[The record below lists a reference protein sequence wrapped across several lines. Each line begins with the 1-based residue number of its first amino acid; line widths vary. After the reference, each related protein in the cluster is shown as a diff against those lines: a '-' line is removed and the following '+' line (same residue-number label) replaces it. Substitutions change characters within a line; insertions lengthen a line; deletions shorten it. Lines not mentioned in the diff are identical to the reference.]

1 MKCRFCDNHLT
12 NIFIDLGSSPPSNS
26 YLSKENLNKPEAFYP
41 LKIFLCENCFLV
53 QIDEYKKSSEI
64 FSDEYVYFS
73 SYSSS
78 WLSHAKDYVDMV
90 IERFGINQDW
100 FIIEI
105 ASNDGYLLQYFQKA
119 NIPCLGIE
127 PSLKTAAVA
136 KEKKIVVIED
146 YFGTKL
152 AKNMVSKDT
161 RADLLIGN
169 NVLAHVPNIKDFIK
183 GLKILLNDTGIITM
197 EFTHLMQ
204 LIDKNLF
211 DTMYHEHFSYLSLMT
226 VKQIFEAFGLDLFD
240 VEEISTQG
248 GSLRIYVKHKEDQ
261 TKNIS
266 ENVQNL
272 LNKELQKK
280 MDSVDY
286 YQDFQSK
293 ANVVKEDLLRFLV
306 EQKLNGKKV
315 IGYGAAAKGNTLL
328 NYCEIN
334 EDLIKFVV
342 DISPHKQ
349 GKYMPGSHIP
359 IVNEEEIK
367 KFKPDYVLILPWNIK
382 EEIIAQL
389 DYVKKWGCKFVIPM
403 PKVEVL

>member
-78 WLSHAKDYVDMV
+78 WLSHAKEYVDMV

-226 VKQIFEAFGLDLFD
+226 IKQIFEAFGLELFD

-272 LNKELQKK
+272 INKELQKK

>member
-1 MKCRFCDNHLT
+1 MKCRFCDNDLT
-12 NIFIDLGSSPPSNS
+12 ITFIDLGSSPPSNS
-26 YLSKENLNKPEAFYP
+26 YLSKEKLNEREAFYP

-105 ASNDGYLLQYFQKA
+105 ASNDGYLLQNFQKA

-136 KEKKIVVIED
+136 KEKKIDVIED

-152 AKNMVSKDT
+152 AKEMVSKDIK
-161 RADLLIGN
+161 ADLLIGN
-169 NVLAHVPNIKDFIK
+169 NVLAHVPDIKDFIR
-183 GLKILLNDTGIITM
+183 GLKILLNETGIITM

-204 LIDKNLF
+204 LVDKNLF
-211 DTMYHEHFSYLSLMT
+211 DTIYHEHFSYLSLMT
-226 VKQIFEAFGLDLFD
+226 VKQIFEALRLELFD
-240 VEEISTQG
+240 VEEIPTQG
-248 GSLRIYVKHKEDQ
+248 GSLRIYAKHKEDQ
-261 TKNIS
+261 TKSIS

-272 LNKELQKK
+272 MNKELQKK
-280 MDSVDY
+280 MDFVDY

-293 ANVVKEDLLRFLV
+293 ANVVKKDLHKFLI
-306 EQKLNGKKV
+306 EQNLNGKKV

-328 NYCEIN
+328 NYCEIKA
-334 EDLIKFVV
+334 DLIKFIV
-342 DISPHKQ
+342 DISPYKQ

-359 IVNEEEIK
+359 IVNEVEIR